1 MSLPFDKV
9 VNTLGKPPRDPN
21 IIDAAQIAWCPA
33 RYIVGRQ
40 RVQSP
45 LFDTLSGLLNGTG
58 YSTNEDVCATYGG
71 LLICGVVDA
80 IRETPTYVDAL
91 LILSDEEYQR
101 LNDMLNYASV
111 IKWVLTNKYKAPV
124 YLRMLAYVKNVLVVI
139 GNPPL
144 IPDVFV
150 AKNMTALPVMIDIP
164 TIDEKAIELMVGMYQ
179 KHREA
184 GLLPVKPGSYC
195 STCPLAKICA
205 AQDVKPI
212 TKEVQNIKYSEV
224 SVIEVDPNNI
234 TRDKI
239 QEIVMAVRLK
249 GRVTIRIRDEDWDKI
264 NQLYKML
271 REYGITLVY
280 NIQNATLE
288 ATLAKK
294 KKPATNESE

>member
-111 IKWVLTNKYKAPV
+111 IKWVLTNKYRAPV

-164 TIDEKAIELMVGMYQ
+164 TIDEKAIE
-179 KHREA
+179 
-184 GLLPVKPGSYC
+184 
-195 STCPLAKICA
+195 
-205 AQDVKPI
+205 
-212 TKEVQNIKYSEV
+212 
-224 SVIEVDPNNI
+224 PNNI